1 MPKIKPKKPKKYA
14 EKELNKIRKKTG
26 ACDHDKI
33 GYPALTKLAEGMLA
47 RSKQDAW
54 NIEKLSGILHSQ
66 NLALKENKNGISIL
80 VDKYED
86 RIGELEKQIEELTKQ
101 RNESTRAYNGLAQM
115 GKFAED
121 MGIDLQSASAD
132 LPEAE
137 KNKYDFKQT
146 DTVMESG
153 KVKHEMFLK
162 PKQRPEGYFRFGKFI
177 PGKKPKKPNGE
188 NK

>member
-1 MPKIKPKKPKKYA
+1 MKKPNKRPKKLISDRTKKFK
-14 EKELNKIRKKTG
+14 KETK
-26 ACDHDKI
+26 ACHHNRV
-33 GYPALTKLAEGMLA
+33 GYPALQKLALGMFA
-47 RSKQDAW
+47 RSKQDAD
-54 NIEKLSGILHSQ
+54 NIKNLSEILHSQ
-66 NLALKENKNGISIL
+66 KLTIDENKKGISIL

-86 RIGELEKQIEELTKQ
+86 RIDELEKQIEELTKQ

-121 MGIDLQSASAD
+121 MDIDLQSAKDD
-132 LPEAE
+132 LPETE

-162 PKQRPEGYFRFGKFI
+162 PKQRPEGHFRFGKFI
-177 PGKKPKKPNGE
+177 PRKKPNGE